1 MSQSHSQHYATPHSN
16 REILPN
22 CSHHHLTKFGRLS
35 PSVSHHGARLRYN
48 ISSMSTPETNM
59 THIARRMLSAKA
71 EQFTESVIREMT
83 RLALQHNAVNL
94 SQGFPDFAAPTE
106 VKEAA
111 RQAIADDINQYAI
124 TWGAKPLR
132 DAIVEKFAA
141 TQGVTVDPEREL
153 TICCGS
159 TEAMMSSM
167 MAIINPG
174 DEIVVFEPF
183 YENYGPDA
191 ILSGATPRFVKMR
204 PPKHENDVWSFDERE
219 LAGAFGPRTKAIIL
233 NTPNNPTGK
242 VFTRAEFEF
251 IRDLCLRW
259 NCYCIT
265 DEIYEHIL
273 YDRTEHIS
281 MAAIDGMRDH
291 TIVINGMSKTY
302 SVTGWRVGWAIAPA
316 EATQA
321 IRKVHDFL
329 TVGAAAPLQQAGALA
344 LKLPQTY
351 YDNLATTY
359 AKKRARLLSIL
370 EKSGFTVYK
379 PRGAYYIMTDISR
392 FHFDENKYPAESRDV
407 SFAKYLVEHIGVA
420 CVPGSSFYNNAQDGA
435 SQVRFTFCK
444 KEETLAAAEAR
455 FANLR
460 L

>member
-1 MSQSHSQHYATPHSN
+1 
-16 REILPN
+16 
-22 CSHHHLTKFGRLS
+22 
-35 PSVSHHGARLRYN
+35 
-48 ISSMSTPETNM
+48 MSTAETNM
-59 THIARRMLSAKA
+59 SHIARRMLSAKA

-83 RLALQHNAVNL
+83 RLAIKHNAVNL
-94 SQGFPDFAAPTE
+94 SQGFPDFAAPEE

-111 RQAIADDINQYAI
+111 RRAIADDINQYAI

-132 DAIVEKFAA
+132 DAVAEKFAS
-141 TQGVTVDPEREL
+141 TQGITVDPEREI

-159 TEAMMSSM
+159 TEAMMSAM

-191 ILSGATPRFVKMR
+191 ILSGATPRFVNLR
-204 PPKHENDVWSFDERE
+204 PPDWAFDERE
-219 LAGAFGPRTKAIIL
+219 LAAAFGPHTKAIIL

-242 VFTRAEFEF
+242 VYKRAELEF
-251 IRDLCLRW
+251 IRDLCVRW

-273 YDRTEHIS
+273 YDGTEHIT
-281 MAAIDGMRDH
+281 MARIDGMRDR

-302 SVTGWRVGWAIAPA
+302 SVTGWRVGWAIAPP
-316 EATQA
+316 EPTQA

-344 LKLPQTY
+344 LKLPQAY
-351 YDNLATTY
+351 YDNLAAAY
-359 AKKRARLLSIL
+359 AKKRARLMHIL
-370 EKSGFTVYK
+370 ETAGFTVYK

-392 FHFDENKYPAESRDV
+392 FHFDEAKYPAESCDV
-407 SFAKYLVEHIGVA
+407 SFAKYLVETIGVA
-420 CVPGSSFYNNAQDGA
+420 CVPGSSFYNEPQDGA

-444 KEETLAAAEAR
+444 KEETLAAAET
-455 FANLR
+455 R
-460 L
+460 LAHLHL